1 MNLYKIGVK
10 GGLGKKVSKIDFAN
24 DGVYLIDDIKTIYL
38 WFGKDIPENR
48 KQLSEKKAT
57 ELNNKREN
65 PATIQLIN
73 QGKEFG
79 AFLAIRD
86 LLHQGL
92 TKDAERRSELELQYE
107 DAMEL
112 MELVELGF
120 EADLEAEITI
130 SAHDISK
137 EEKSYK
143 ELCKELAEIQLA
155 IMKANKKPTQAEI
168 KKKAKEIFDSSS
180 TYEELCWLIAE
191 LRNLQEKQTFKK

>member
-1 MNLYKIGVK
+1 MNLYNIGAR
-10 GGLGKKVSKIDFAN
+10 GGLKKVSKIAFAN
-24 DGVYLIDDIKTIYL
+24 DGVYLIDDMKTIYL

-48 KQLSEKKAT
+48 RQLSEKKAN
-57 ELNNKREN
+57 ELNKVREN
-65 PATIQLIN
+65 PAIIQLIN
-73 QGKEFG
+73 QDKEFG
-79 AFLAIRD
+79 AFLAIKD

-143 ELCKELAEIQLA
+143 ELCRELAEIQLS
-155 IMKANKKPTQAEI
+155 IMKPKNPTQAEI

-191 LRNLQEKQTFKK
+191 LRNLQEKETFKK